1 MSERELIEIKIKN
14 KVPLKIDE
22 ISQYLNIEERL
33 VKNIFVM
40 YEAFGRKSVESI
52 TLSGKEIDYIISLRY
67 PNVIRIHKELRN
79 NLWWLG
85 LSF

>member
-14 KVPLKIDE
+14 KVPLK